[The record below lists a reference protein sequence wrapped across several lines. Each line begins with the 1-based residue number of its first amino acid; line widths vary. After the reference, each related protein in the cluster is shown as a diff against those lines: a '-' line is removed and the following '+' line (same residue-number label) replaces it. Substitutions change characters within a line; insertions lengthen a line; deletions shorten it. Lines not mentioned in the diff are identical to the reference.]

1 MRRICTKKRLSV
13 MNADQQKFQF
23 RGELLTLHVKCEK
36 DVSLLNVRRKSV
48 HVYVQVTRA
57 RRQVL
62 LREISEILHIIVDPL
77 FAHQE
82 GEDCSCETICDA
94 HLPSLVELTAVL
106 WRAVMRS
113 EAKRGGIAH
122 CDD

>member
-13 MNADQQKFQF
+13 MNADQQKF